1 MKTTKNKLNEKDI
14 KKIFNSPTY
23 KKWAK
28 KMEEMYEEEYRVNI
42 WETLQFFYGLGH
54 KEMIA
59 KPIKLTPSRVSGKKK
74 GKKR

>member
-1 MKTTKNKLNEKDI
+1 MKITKDKLNEKDI
-14 KKIFNSPTY
+14 KKIFNSPAC

-28 KMEEMYEEEYRVNI
+28 KMEKMYAEEYRVNI
-42 WETLQFFYGLGH
+42 LDFLLAEYH

-59 KPIKLTPSRVSGKKK
+59 KPIELTPFRNK